1 MSGGELLKRHMA
13 WIEQDKLEVSE
24 KLFGYDYQEKQDYE
38 HFVDGYLEKIKGV
51 IGEKTFDTDDMP
63 FVTISSVVTVMDETE
78 GERMAFKI
86 VSPNDESSSGDV
98 VLASYLSKVGRAM
111 LLKAKNER
119 VEVQTPQGIFYYKIE
134 NIRM

>member
-24 KLFGYDYQEKQDYE
+24 KLYGFDYQEKQDYE
-38 HFVDGYLEKIKGV
+38 EFVDGYLEKIQDV
-51 IGEKTFDTDDMP
+51 IGEKAWNTDDMP
-63 FVTISSVVTVMDETE
+63 FVTISSVVTVMDESE
-78 GERMAFKI
+78 GERMSFKI
-86 VSPNDESSSGDV
+86 VSPNDESSSDDV